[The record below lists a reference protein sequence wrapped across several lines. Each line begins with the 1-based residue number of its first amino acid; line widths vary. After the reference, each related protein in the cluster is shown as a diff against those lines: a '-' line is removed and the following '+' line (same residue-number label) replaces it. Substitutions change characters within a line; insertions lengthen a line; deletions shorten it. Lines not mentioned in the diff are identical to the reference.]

1 MPIKTILCSALLALK
16 KGSES
21 KMRITVVNH
30 KYHYE
35 MEKLVRLFLPNEKIE
50 VTKEKSDGE
59 GLYTEAGSE
68 ITVILKTADFEKKL
82 TAPLCDDNEMQMG
95 RMVYSLFSE
104 YTGFHPKWGVLTGVR
119 PSKLLIA
126 TEKRLGRE
134 KAEEYF
140 YKDLLVSEE
149 KYALARRVADCEQR
163 IIALSK
169 PNSFSLYISIPFCPT
184 RCSYCSFVSH
194 SVQTEKARALVP
206 VYCNLLLKEIE
217 EIGIIVKTLGLRL
230 ESVYVGGG
238 TPTTL
243 SANQLAELIASVEK
257 NFDLSNCRE
266 FTVEAGRPDTITE
279 EKLRVLMNSPVSRI
293 SINPQTFSDDVL
305 KNIGRCHSAEETVTA
320 FNLARK
326 IGFDCINMD
335 LIAGLP
341 GDTEEGFGYSLD
353 KAVSLDPENITVH
366 TLALKRSS
374 NLNGQDMRV
383 TAENAKRVDGMLRYT
398 YGRLSE
404 KYRPYYM
411 YRQSKSAGNLENTG
425 WCKENTECLY
435 NIFMM
440 EECHTILSAGA
451 GAVTKLKAYSGDLIE
466 RIFNFKYPFEYISGF
481 SELTERK
488 KRISE
493 FYCTYF

>member
-1 MPIKTILCSALLALK
+1 
-16 KGSES
+16 
-21 KMRITVVNH
+21 MRLTVINH

-50 VTKEKSDGE
+50 VTNEKTDGD
-59 GLYTEAGSE
+59 GLYTEVGSE
-68 ITVILKTADFEKKL
+68 ITVIFKKDGFEKHL

-95 RMVYSLFSE
+95 RMVYSIFGE
-104 YTGFHPKWGVLTGVR
+104 YTSFYPKWGVLTGVR

-134 KAEEYF
+134 KTEEYF
-140 YKDLLVSEE
+140 YDDLLVTKE
-149 KYALARRVADCEQR
+149 KFDLAQRVADCEEK
-163 IIALSK
+163 IISLSK
-169 PNSFSLYISIPFCPT
+169 PKSFSLYISIPFCPT

-194 SVQTEKARALVP
+194 SVQTEKAKALVP
-206 VYCNLLLKEIE
+206 EYCRLLLE
-217 EIGIIVKTLGLRL
+217 ELKITGKIASENGLSL
-230 ESVYVGGG
+230 ESVYIGGG

-243 SANQLAELIASVEK
+243 SADELAELLKSVTE
-257 NFDLSNCRE
+257 NFDLSHCRE

-279 EKLRVLMNSPVSRI
+279 EKLTVLKNSPVSRL

-305 KNIGRCHSAEETVTA
+305 KNIGRCHSAEETVKA
-320 FNLARK
+320 FNTARSL
-326 IGFDCINMD
+326 GFDCINMD

-341 GDTEEGFGYSLD
+341 GDTLEGFRNSLD

-374 NLNGQDMRV
+374 NLGVQDMRV
-383 TAENAKRVDGMLRYT
+383 TAENAKKVDAMLEYT
-398 YGRLSE
+398 YE
-404 KYRPYYM
+404 KLNGKYHPYYM
-411 YRQSKSAGNLENTG
+411 YRQSKSAGNLENIG

-440 EECHTILSAGA
+440 EECHTVLSAGG
-451 GAVTKLKAYSGDLIE
+451 GAVTKLKADSSDKIE

-481 SELTERK
+481 RELMERK
-488 KRISE
+488 KRITE
-493 FYCTYF
+493 FYNTYF